1 MSEEQDAG
9 REHPLKDK
17 LEEIGRRLT
26 EERSREELEEI
37 QLELQALQEWDKTML
52 KANDSHDHDHDF
64 VTGDHDHVHEPPE
77 PIDKGELDP

>member
-1 MSEEQDAG
+1 MSEDNDSG

-64 VTGDHDHVHEPPE
+64 VTGDHDHVHEPVVV
-77 PIDKGELDP
+77 DMGELDP